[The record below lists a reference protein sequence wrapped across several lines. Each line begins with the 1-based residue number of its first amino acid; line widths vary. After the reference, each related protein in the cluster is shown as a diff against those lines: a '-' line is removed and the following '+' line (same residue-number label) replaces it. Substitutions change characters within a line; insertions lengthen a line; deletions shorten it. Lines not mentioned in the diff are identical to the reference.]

1 MPVSINDPDDSGLG
15 AQISPS
21 GALHISR
28 REPLGTLGGRY
39 RAVTESG
46 ILTAITAVTSSA
58 GHLLAF
64 RNPSGSGKIVKIER
78 LQLEFAPTVLP
89 STAQECGFK
98 FMATTAHSVQ
108 PAAGGAAVTLT
119 TPQLKKKTS
128 YPVPT
133 SQIYYANST
142 TVLTTGTYTQKTQPL
157 GGTAMF
163 LIIEG
168 AAVVKPVITLDV
180 DLRDDPQE
188 LAEDEGILLV
198 NSILMANNL
207 AGRLTTT
214 IDWAEVV

>member
-1 MPVSINDPDDSGLG
+1 MPVTIVDPDDSSRGF
-15 AQISPS
+15 AIASS
-21 GALHISR
+21 GSAHVTRLPPHGS
-28 REPLGTLGGRY
+28 LGGRY

-64 RNPSGSGKIVKIER
+64 RNPSGSGKLVKIER
-78 LQLEFAPTVLP
+78 VQLEFAVTVLP
-89 STAQECGFK
+89 STSQECGFK
-98 FMATTAHSVQ
+98 VMATTAHSIQ
-108 PAAGGAAVTLT
+108 PAAGGAAVALT

-142 TVLTTGTYTQKTQPL
+142 TVLTTGTYTQKTQPI
-157 GGTAMF
+157 GGTAKF

-168 AAVVKPVITLDV
+168 AAVEKPVLALDI
-180 DLRDDPQE
+180 DLREDPQE
-188 LAEDEGILLV
+188 LVEDEGILLV